1 MNDCTWCTERQGK
14 FLKEGFRQVHTGPGN
29 PGKPWNFILTFSRTF
44 KLKKRR
50 KRLQVL
56 ESLGNLLY
64 NCNKIFRIDF
74 KILQM
79 KGFKVK
85 FRALEKLV

>member
-14 FLKEGFRQVHTGPGN
+14 FLKEGFRQVHIGPGN
-29 PGKPWNFILTFSRTF
+29 PGKSWNFILTFSRTF

-64 NCNKIFRIDF
+64 NCNKIFRIYVTRNVDG
-74 KILQM
+74 K
-79 KGFKVK
+79 
-85 FRALEKLV
+85 EY